1 MRSAAASRVEGP
13 EVLSPPNEHA
23 TPRATRGSWPMNER
37 NFIFLLF
44 CATLATG
51 CLQPVD
57 SSASSSSAVSGGSA
71 APAPCNGKQP
81 FSLDTDPSGQT
92 IVCPAA
98 DGGDIPVALAPFPVF
113 LDGGATSTNPCDLL
127 GERSHAI
134 REAYCAP
141 CHNPPQSMGSFNFC
155 LDDSELMTAYSQ
167 NAIDPGDRQASS
179 HVGPRGSRQF
189 LSVPPRGHREH
200 APSRRHAST
209 SSQRCLRAPR
219 VDHQLSG
226 WSPAGGSEL
235 RCRFRNG

>member
-1 MRSAAASRVEGP
+1 
-13 EVLSPPNEHA
+13 
-23 TPRATRGSWPMNER
+23 MNER

-167 NAIDPGDRQASS
+167 NAIDPATGKLRHMLVPGDPDNSYLYLRVAIGNMPPLGVMPRPPASD
-179 HVGPRGSRQF
+179 V
-189 LSVPPRGHREH
+189 SVLREWITSCLGGHPPA
-200 APSRRHAST
+200 APSSGADSGTGSSSSDDVDAGHA
-209 SSQRCLRAPR
+209 
-219 VDHQLSG
+219 VDSG
-226 WSPAGGSEL
+226 KPPVDAGRG
-235 RCRFRNG
+235 